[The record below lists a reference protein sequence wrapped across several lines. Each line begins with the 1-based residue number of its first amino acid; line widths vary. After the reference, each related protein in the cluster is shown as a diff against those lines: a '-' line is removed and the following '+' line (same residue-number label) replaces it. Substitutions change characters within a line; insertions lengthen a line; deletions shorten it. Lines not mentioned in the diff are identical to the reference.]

1 MTTSPL
7 ANPTATREL
16 LEEFGLATKH
26 RLGQNFLID
35 NHVIERIC
43 ELAELAGD
51 ERVLEVGPGVGT
63 LTLALLQ
70 EAACVTSIEA
80 DPELEPVLDAH
91 AADYANF
98 RFIMGDALKV
108 GPEQIEQAAGGEPT
122 VFVANLPYNV
132 AATII
137 LQFFQTMPALKRAVV
152 MVQKEVAD
160 RIAAVPGNKTYG
172 GYTACVTSI
181 EADPELEPVLDA
193 HAADYANFRFIM
205 GDALKVGPEQ
215 IEQAAGGEPTV
226 FVANLPYNVA
236 ATIILQFFQTMPAL
250 KRAVVMVQK
259 EVADR
264 IAAVPGNKTYGGY
277 TAKLGLY
284 AQVTGRFEV
293 PPRCFMPAPHVD
305 SAVVRIDRVDGV
317 VPEGLDRE
325 FVARVIDAAFAQRR
339 KTIRNSMSANGFAKD
354 VLDAAFEVCGIAPTT
369 RAETLDV
376 ADFVRLARE
385 LIHDA

>member
-7 ANPTATREL
+7 ANPKATREL

-43 ELAELAGD
+43 ELAELKGD
-51 ERVLEVGPGVGT
+51 ELVLEVGPGIGT

-70 EAACVTSIEA
+70 DAARVTSIEA

-98 RFIMGDALKV
+98 RYIMGDALKV
-108 GPEQIEQAAGGEPT
+108 TPGQIEEISGGEPT

-137 LQFFQTMPALKRAVV
+137 LQFFETMPALKRAVV

-160 RIAAVPGNKTYG
+160 RIAAAPDNK
-172 GYTACVTSI
+172 I
-181 EADPELEPVLDA
+181 
-193 HAADYANFRFIM
+193 
-205 GDALKVGPEQ
+205 
-215 IEQAAGGEPTV
+215 
-226 FVANLPYNVA
+226 
-236 ATIILQFFQTMPAL
+236 
-250 KRAVVMVQK
+250 
-259 EVADR
+259 
-264 IAAVPGNKTYGGY
+264 YGGY

-305 SAVVRIDRVDGV
+305 SAVVRIDRVDGT
-317 VPEGLDRE
+317 VPAGLDRA
-325 FVARVIDAAFAQRR
+325 FIARVIDAAFAQRR
-339 KTIRNSMSANGFAKD
+339 KTIRNSMSGCGFAKD
-354 VLDAAFEVCGIAPTT
+354 ALDDAFAASGIAPTA
-369 RAETLDV
+369 RAETLAV
-376 ADFVRLARE
+376 ADFVRLAQE
-385 LIHDA
+385 LTDAE

>member
-51 ERVLEVGPGVGT
+51 ERVLEVGPGCGT

-80 DPELEPVLDAH
+80 DPKLEPVLDAH

-98 RFIMGDALKV
+98 RFIMGD
-108 GPEQIEQAAGGEPT
+108 
-122 VFVANLPYNV
+122 
-132 AATII
+132 
-137 LQFFQTMPALKRAVV
+137 
-152 MVQKEVAD
+152 
-160 RIAAVPGNKTYG
+160 
-172 GYTACVTSI
+172 
-181 EADPELEPVLDA
+181 
-193 HAADYANFRFIM
+193 
-205 GDALKVGPEQ
+205 
-215 IEQAAGGEPTV
+215 EPTV

-305 SAVVRIDRVDGV
+305 SAVVRIDRVGGV
-317 VPEGLDRE
+317 VPEGLDRD

-354 VLDAAFEVCGIAPTT
+354 VLDAAFEACGIAPTT

>member
-26 RLGQNFLID
+26 RLGQNFLVD

-137 LQFFQTMPALKRAVV
+137 LQFFQTMPA
-152 MVQKEVAD
+152 
-160 RIAAVPGNKTYG
+160 
-172 GYTACVTSI
+172 
-181 EADPELEPVLDA
+181 
-193 HAADYANFRFIM
+193 
-205 GDALKVGPEQ
+205 
-215 IEQAAGGEPTV
+215 
-226 FVANLPYNVA
+226 
-236 ATIILQFFQTMPAL
+236 
-250 KRAVVMVQK
+250 
-259 EVADR
+259 
-264 IAAVPGNKTYGGY
+264 
-277 TAKLGLY
+277 
-284 AQVTGRFEV
+284 
-293 PPRCFMPAPHVD
+293 PHVD

-354 VLDAAFEVCGIAPTT
+354 VLDAAFEACGIAPTT
-369 RAETLDV
+369 RAETLGV
-376 ADFVRLARE
+376 ADFVCLARE
-385 LIHDA
+385 LSHDA

>member
-43 ELAELAGD
+43 ELSELTGD

-137 LQFFQTMPALKRAVV
+137 LQFFRRCLHSSAPSSWFKRRLPIVLPQCRVTRPMVATRQSWACMRRLRVALRFRR
-152 MVQKEVAD
+152 VALCRRRTLTRLSCVSTVLTAWCRRTRS
-160 RIAAVPGNKTYG
+160 RI
-172 GYTACVTSI
+172 C
-181 EADPELEPVLDA
+181 
-193 HAADYANFRFIM
+193 
-205 GDALKVGPEQ
+205 GP
-215 IEQAAGGEPTV
+215 
-226 FVANLPYNVA
+226 
-236 ATIILQFFQTMPAL
+236 
-250 KRAVVMVQK
+250 R
-259 EVADR
+259 D
-264 IAAVPGNKTYGGY
+264 
-277 TAKLGLY
+277 
-284 AQVTGRFEV
+284 
-293 PPRCFMPAPHVD
+293 
-305 SAVVRIDRVDGV
+305 
-317 VPEGLDRE
+317 
-325 FVARVIDAAFAQRR
+325 
-339 KTIRNSMSANGFAKD
+339 
-354 VLDAAFEVCGIAPTT
+354 
-369 RAETLDV
+369 
-376 ADFVRLARE
+376 
-385 LIHDA
+385 

>member
-51 ERVLEVGPGVGT
+51 ERVLEVGPGCGT

-108 GPEQIEQAAGGEPT
+108 G
-122 VFVANLPYNV
+122 
-132 AATII
+132 
-137 LQFFQTMPALKRAVV
+137 
-152 MVQKEVAD
+152 
-160 RIAAVPGNKTYG
+160 
-172 GYTACVTSI
+172 
-181 EADPELEPVLDA
+181 DPELEPVLDA

-317 VPEGLDRE
+317 VPEGHRS
-325 FVARVIDAAFAQRR
+325 RI
-339 KTIRNSMSANGFAKD
+339 
-354 VLDAAFEVCGIAPTT
+354 CGP
-369 RAETLDV
+369 RD
-376 ADFVRLARE
+376 
-385 LIHDA
+385 

>member
-43 ELAELAGD
+43 ELSELAGD

-108 GPEQIEQAAGGEPT
+108 CPEQIEQAAGGEPT

-137 LQFFQTMPALKRAVV
+137 LQFFQTMPALKRAVSWF
-152 MVQKEVAD
+152 K
-160 RIAAVPGNKTYG
+160 RRLPIA
-172 GYTACVTSI
+172 
-181 EADPELEPVLDA
+181 
-193 HAADYANFRFIM
+193 
-205 GDALKVGPEQ
+205 
-215 IEQAAGGEPTV
+215 
-226 FVANLPYNVA
+226 LP
-236 ATIILQFFQTMPAL
+236 
-250 KRAVVMVQK
+250 
-259 EVADR
+259 
-264 IAAVPGNKTYGGY
+264 
-277 TAKLGLY
+277 
-284 AQVTGRFEV
+284 
-293 PPRCFMPAPHVD
+293 
-305 SAVVRIDRVDGV
+305 
-317 VPEGLDRE
+317 
-325 FVARVIDAAFAQRR
+325 QRR
-339 KTIRNSMSANGFAKD
+339 ATRPTAAIRQSSA
-354 VLDAAFEVCGIAPTT
+354 CM
-369 RAETLDV
+369 R
-376 ADFVRLARE
+376 R
-385 LIHDA
+385 

>member
-70 EAACVTSIEA
+70 EASCVTSIEA

-98 RFIMGDALKV
+98 RFIMGDALRV
-108 GPEQIEQAAGGEPT
+108 TPEQIEQ
-122 VFVANLPYNV
+122 V
-132 AATII
+132 
-137 LQFFQTMPALKRAVV
+137 
-152 MVQKEVAD
+152 
-160 RIAAVPGNKTYG
+160 
-172 GYTACVTSI
+172 
-181 EADPELEPVLDA
+181 
-193 HAADYANFRFIM
+193 
-205 GDALKVGPEQ
+205 
-215 IEQAAGGEPTV
+215 AGGEPTV

-305 SAVVRIDRVDGV
+305 SAGFAHVVDKALDGLKLLCESCV
-317 VPEGLDRE
+317 IVSVQRDECVRYREGG
-325 FVARVIDAAFAQRR
+325 
-339 KTIRNSMSANGFAKD
+339 MSAGDKAFDDIHSFGNG
-354 VLDAAFEVCGIAPTT
+354 
-369 RAETLDV
+369 
-376 ADFVRLARE
+376 
-385 LIHDA
+385 

>member
-51 ERVLEVGPGVGT
+51 ERVLEVGPGCGT

-137 LQFFQTMPALKRAVV
+137 CNFSRRCRRSSAPSSWCKRRLPIALPQCRATRTM
-152 MVQKEVAD
+152 
-160 RIAAVPGNKTYG
+160 AAIRQSL
-172 GYTACVTSI
+172 AC
-181 EADPELEPVLDA
+181 
-193 HAADYANFRFIM
+193 M
-205 GDALKVGPEQ
+205 
-215 IEQAAGGEPTV
+215 
-226 FVANLPYNVA
+226 
-236 ATIILQFFQTMPAL
+236 
-250 KRAVVMVQK
+250 
-259 EVADR
+259 
-264 IAAVPGNKTYGGY
+264 
-277 TAKLGLY
+277 
-284 AQVTGRFEV
+284 
-293 PPRCFMPAPHVD
+293 
-305 SAVVRIDRVDGV
+305 
-317 VPEGLDRE
+317 
-325 FVARVIDAAFAQRR
+325 RR
-339 KTIRNSMSANGFAKD
+339 
-354 VLDAAFEVCGIAPTT
+354 
-369 RAETLDV
+369 
-376 ADFVRLARE
+376 
-385 LIHDA
+385 